1 MKIAVDISL
10 YPLDKDFIPPIK
22 NFIHRL
28 NNYNSIEVITNNM
41 STQIIGE
48 YEVIMSIL
56 NNEIRGTFE
65 ELPKAIFTVKI
76 LNNPSQINE

>member
-28 NNYNSIEVITNNM
+28 NNYNSIEVIINNM

-56 NNEIRGTFE
+56 NNEIRDTFE
-65 ELPKAIFTVKI
+65 ELPKAIFAVKI
-76 LNNPSQINE
+76 LNNPS

>member
-65 ELPKAIFTVKI
+65 ELPKAIFAVKI
-76 LNNPSQINE
+76 LNNPS

>member
-56 NNEIRGTFE
+56 NNEIRDTFE
-65 ELPKAIFTVKI
+65 ELPKARFAVKI
-76 LNNPSQINE
+76 LNNPS

>member
-10 YPLDKDFIPPIK
+10 YPLDEDFIPPIK

-48 YEVIMSIL
+48 YDVIMSIL
-56 NNEIRGTFE
+56 NNEIRDTFE
-65 ELPKAIFTVKI
+65 ELPKAIFAVKI
-76 LNNPSQINE
+76 LNNPS

>member
-56 NNEIRGTFE
+56 NNEIRDTFE
-65 ELPKAIFTVKI
+65 GLPKAIFAVKI
-76 LNNPSQINE
+76 LNNPS

>member
-10 YPLDKDFIPPIK
+10 YPLDEDFSPPIK

-56 NNEIRGTFE
+56 NNEIRDTFE
-65 ELPKAIFTVKI
+65 ELPKAIFAIKI
-76 LNNPSQINE
+76 LTNPS

>member
-48 YEVIMSIL
+48 YDVIMSIL
-56 NNEIRGTFE
+56 NNEIRDTFE
-65 ELPKAIFTVKI
+65 ELPKAIFAVKI
-76 LNNPSQINE
+76 LNNPS

>member
-28 NNYNSIEVITNNM
+28 NNYNSIEVLTNNM

-56 NNEIRGTFE
+56 NNEIRDTFE
-65 ELPKAIFTVKI
+65 ELPKAIFAVKI
-76 LNNPSQINE
+76 LNNPS

>member
-10 YPLDKDFIPPIK
+10 YPLDEDFIPPIK

-56 NNEIRGTFE
+56 NNEIRDTFK
-65 ELPKAIFTVKI
+65 ELPKAIFAVKI
-76 LNNPSQINE
+76 LNNPS

>member
-10 YPLDKDFIPPIK
+10 YPLDKEFIPPIK

-28 NNYNSIEVITNNM
+28 NNYNTIEVITNNM

-48 YEVIMSIL
+48 YEDIMSIL
-56 NNEIRGTFE
+56 NNEIRDTFE
-65 ELPKAIFTVKI
+65 ELPKAIFAVKI
-76 LNNPSQINE
+76 LNNPS

>member
-10 YPLDKDFIPPIK
+10 YPLDEDFIPPIK

-56 NNEIRGTFE
+56 NNEIRDTFE
-65 ELPKAIFTVKI
+65 ALPKAIFAVKI
-76 LNNPSQINE
+76 LNNPS

>member
-56 NNEIRGTFE
+56 NNEIRDTFE
-65 ELPKAIFTVKI
+65 VLPKAIFAVKI
-76 LNNPSQINE
+76 LNNPS

>member
-10 YPLDKDFIPPIK
+10 YPLDKEFIPPIK

-28 NNYNSIEVITNNM
+28 NNYNSIEVLTNNM

-48 YEVIMSIL
+48 YEDIMSIL
-56 NNEIRGTFE
+56 NNEIRDTFE
-65 ELPKAIFTVKI
+65 ELPKAIFAVKI
-76 LNNPSQINE
+76 LNNPS

>member
-10 YPLDKDFIPPIK
+10 YPLDEDFIPPIK

-56 NNEIRGTFE
+56 NNEIRDTFE
-65 ELPKAIFTVKI
+65 VLPKAIFAVKI
-76 LNNPSQINE
+76 LNNPS

>member
-10 YPLDKDFIPPIK
+10 YPLDKDFITPIK

-56 NNEIRGTFE
+56 NNEIRDTFE
-65 ELPKAIFTVKI
+65 ELPKAIFAVKI
-76 LNNPSQINE
+76 LNNPS

>member
-10 YPLDKDFIPPIK
+10 YPLDKEFIPPIK

-28 NNYNSIEVITNNM
+28 NNYNSIEVVTNNM

-56 NNEIRGTFE
+56 NNEIRDTFE
-65 ELPKAIFTVKI
+65 ELPKAIFAVKI
-76 LNNPSQINE
+76 LNNPS

>member
-56 NNEIRGTFE
+56 NNEIRDTFE
-65 ELPKAIFTVKI
+65 ALPKAIFAVKI
-76 LNNPSQINE
+76 LNNPS

>member
-10 YPLDKDFIPPIK
+10 YPLDEDFSPPIK

-56 NNEIRGTFE
+56 NNEIRDTFE
-65 ELPKAIFTVKI
+65 ELPKAIFAVKI
-76 LNNPSQINE
+76 LNNPS

>member
-1 MKIAVDISL
+1 MKIAADISL
-10 YPLDKDFIPPIK
+10 YALDEAFIPPIK

-56 NNEIRGTFE
+56 NNEIRDTFE
-65 ELPKAIFTVKI
+65 ELPKAIFAVKI
-76 LNNPSQINE
+76 LNNPS

>member
-10 YPLDKDFIPPIK
+10 YPLDEDFIPSIK

-56 NNEIRGTFE
+56 NNEIRDTFE
-65 ELPKAIFTVKI
+65 ELPKAIFAVKI
-76 LNNPSQINE
+76 LNNPS

>member
-22 NFIHRL
+22 NFIHCL

-56 NNEIRGTFE
+56 NNEIRDTFE
-65 ELPKAIFTVKI
+65 ALPKAIFAVKI
-76 LNNPSQINE
+76 LNNPS

>member
-1 MKIAVDISL
+1 
-10 YPLDKDFIPPIK
+10 
-22 NFIHRL
+22 
-28 NNYNSIEVITNNM
+28 M

-65 ELPKAIFTVKI
+65 ELPKAIFAVKI
-76 LNNPSQINE
+76 LNNPS

>member
-10 YPLDKDFIPPIK
+10 YPLDEDFIPPIK

-28 NNYNSIEVITNNM
+28 HNYNSIEVITNNM

-48 YEVIMSIL
+48 YEVIMPIL
-56 NNEIRGTFE
+56 NNEIRDTFE
-65 ELPKAIFTVKI
+65 ELPKAIFAVKI
-76 LNNPSQINE
+76 LNNPS

>member
-56 NNEIRGTFE
+56 NNEIRDTFE
-65 ELPKAIFTVKI
+65 ELPKAIFAVKI
-76 LNNPSQINE
+76 LNNPS

>member
-10 YPLDKDFIPPIK
+10 YPLDKEFIPPIK

-56 NNEIRGTFE
+56 NNEIRDTFE
-65 ELPKAIFTVKI
+65 ELPKAIFAVKI
-76 LNNPSQINE
+76 LNNPS

>member
-10 YPLDKDFIPPIK
+10 YPLDEDFIPPIK
-22 NFIHRL
+22 NFILRL

-56 NNEIRGTFE
+56 NNEIRDTFE
-65 ELPKAIFTVKI
+65 ELPKAIFAVKI
-76 LNNPSQINE
+76 LNNPS

>member
-10 YPLDKDFIPPIK
+10 YPLDKEFIPPIK

-28 NNYNSIEVITNNM
+28 NNYNSIEVISNNM

-56 NNEIRGTFE
+56 NNEIRDTFE
-65 ELPKAIFTVKI
+65 ELPKAIFAVKI
-76 LNNPSQINE
+76 LNNPS

>member
-10 YPLDKDFIPPIK
+10 YPLDKEFIPPIK

-48 YEVIMSIL
+48 YEDIMSIL
-56 NNEIRGTFE
+56 NNEIRDTFE
-65 ELPKAIFTVKI
+65 ELPKAIFAVKI
-76 LNNPSQINE
+76 LNNPS

>member
-56 NNEIRGTFE
+56 NNEIRDTFE
-65 ELPKAIFTVKI
+65 ELPKAIFALKI
-76 LNNPSQINE
+76 LNNPS

>member
-1 MKIAVDISL
+1 MIVAVDISL
-10 YPLDKDFIPPIK
+10 YPLDEDFIPPIK

-56 NNEIRGTFE
+56 NNEIRDTFE
-65 ELPKAIFTVKI
+65 VLPKAIFAVKI
-76 LNNPSQINE
+76 LNNPS

>member
-28 NNYNSIEVITNNM
+28 NHYNSIEVITNNM

-56 NNEIRGTFE
+56 NNEIRDTFE
-65 ELPKAIFTVKI
+65 ELPKAIFAVKI
-76 LNNPSQINE
+76 LNNPS

>member
-22 NFIHRL
+22 NFINRL

-56 NNEIRGTFE
+56 NNEIRDTFE
-65 ELPKAIFTVKI
+65 ELPKAIFAVKI
-76 LNNPSQINE
+76 LNNPS

>member
-10 YPLDKDFIPPIK
+10 YPLDEDFIPPIK

-56 NNEIRGTFE
+56 NNEIRDTFE
-65 ELPKAIFTVKI
+65 ELPKAIFAVKI
-76 LNNPSQINE
+76 LNNPS

>member
-56 NNEIRGTFE
+56 NKEIRDTFE
-65 ELPKAIFTVKI
+65 ALPKAIFAVKI
-76 LNNPSQINE
+76 LNNPS

>member
-1 MKIAVDISL
+1 MQVTIDISM
-10 YPLDKDFIPPIK
+10 YPNREDFIPPIK

-56 NNEIRGTFE
+56 NNEIRDTFE
-65 ELPKAIFTVKI
+65 ELPKAIFAVKI
-76 LNNPSQINE
+76 LNNPS